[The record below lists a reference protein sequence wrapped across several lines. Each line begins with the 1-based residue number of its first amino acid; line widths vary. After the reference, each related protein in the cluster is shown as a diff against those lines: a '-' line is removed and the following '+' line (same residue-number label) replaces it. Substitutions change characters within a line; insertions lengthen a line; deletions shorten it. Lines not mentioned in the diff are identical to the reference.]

1 METHFDRWKK
11 TGMDDDLLTYATTL
25 LNTPSNDLHH
35 PVAPVLQQALIAA
48 VEGGI
53 EASDAASFLAELAK
67 RHSSTSTTDIPS
79 DIVDLIWIM
88 DIESETIGQQ
98 RQEKL
103 RALTIAIIEKNFIP
117 VDIMKERWEIAFL
130 EQVGLIPNSK
140 WFTKRVVRVNTAQ
153 LYKQQKYNL
162 LREESEGYSKLITE
176 LASGT
181 ADEDDD
187 TITMDKAKTVLT
199 HVQSLIG
206 CFDLDPNRVLDI
218 ALDVFAANVVT
229 HYRFFIHFL
238 RMSQW
243 NPKAKEHGTA
253 SRVKTCAQILGFKF
267 QILQVRTEIQILD
280 QVFHISV
287 IASCKKQEHR
297 HKNPVELYMV
307 AALLIKHSLVML
319 EDLYAHLSLPD
330 DAMEAEYKAFV
341 ADMKD
346 KAMSFKGNALANAG
360 ALVDDAPIANTAAA
374 AKDIPKA
381 ETSAESRVEDLP
393 LPNQKVG
400 ITNALLAIGDV
411 ENALLILVNF
421 PRLTASY
428 PEMADLICRLI
439 HVMIQGVY
447 DPSSPSRRHP
457 ELIQDNGAASRYPVV
472 PKGREITTVRILSPR
487 LPLSTS
493 TQRFEFFYTKW
504 ADDLVRCET
513 VEDIIEFVSPLLAVI
528 GVRIHRDTVLVTK
541 LCRIGA
547 GTLDQLR
554 DAIKRTELKQTL
566 LEQKDGEASTDGS
579 ALKALIARKDLIEA
593 VWVDMARAL
602 FLPTISLI
610 YSNPGMVN
618 EVWQVL
624 KNLRYETR
632 FGLYGEWK
640 SESPKMY
647 PELLVATAE
656 TEKESKNVMRRI
668 NKEDVK
674 QYGRKFAKLAHSNPL
689 IVFAAAM
696 KQLEGGYD
704 NMVQP
709 LVDACKYLTDFG
721 YDVLGYALLESI
733 SKNTRSKVQEDG
745 ILPAKWM
752 NTLASFCGNLY
763 RKYPSAELDG
773 ILQYVVN
780 QLRMEIPHDLVVL
793 RELLSKMGG
802 VEDPSNLN
810 DTQLQAMAG
819 GELLRNEALFGGVAG
834 TVMKKNAKSCFRLQ
848 EAMLHDNIAS
858 HLLVLI
864 AQHRQECIFGD
875 EEIPHLKLLSNLT
888 DQAHTMLLQLMDFLS
903 VNLQKDYPRIVP
915 SLTDMCSKYK
925 IEPSVAMHILRP
937 KLQDLVQREREQKER
952 EQKLAAQEKASADIN
967 APKQNA
973 MEIDG
978 QPTNAGESST
988 NANVSESAVQPWLK
1002 SLESIAEE
1010 AKDILPTRTWRGLS
1024 PQFYVTFWQLSLYDI
1039 FVPVDQYKAEITKL
1053 RQTVVNMDNDRAH
1066 YGPTAQAKRGRD
1078 RERLLIAAARLDM
1091 EMKNQLAN
1099 HKHVMERLKRESR
1112 YWFEGL
1118 VANDRQE
1125 IASQTIQYCIYPRA
1139 VSSNLDA
1146 LYCSKFI
1153 ELMHN
1158 LGTANFP
1165 TLSLYDKL
1173 IMEIDRVIFL
1183 SSEHEAKTYGR
1194 FMNQVLSHLAQM
1206 HANKDTFEKAVVPH
1220 LPGFRKE
1227 WRETPKLLEYEDF
1240 RHLMYK
1246 WHTRLFRASGVFVG
1260 MLDSKEY
1267 MRIKNTIMILREIAS
1282 CYPVLS
1288 IVGTKLNT
1296 AVQNLAAKEKRDDLK
1311 LMANA
1316 YLGVLKKQQD
1326 SDLWIAVALFHKP
1339 KATPAT
1345 ETGRSAPR
1353 DGPISP
1359 SNTSGSPTIAQP
1371 KVEATRPAQPT
1382 STYRDNDD
1390 RGYPRTST
1398 ASSITKDRV
1407 NTVRD
1412 SRVSGTV
1419 SPGGGGRRN
1428 IPLPPKPAVPAYD
1441 SRSDQSQAALN
1452 RDTREA
1458 SVREKDTRDPPVR
1471 ERDPPVRERESIA
1484 STNQPRPDAVPE
1496 LLVIS
1501 LKSGPSA
1508 REPQENKDGT
1518 KDQARESTRDD
1529 GKDTAPR
1536 DSIKDSTRESNR
1548 DQARNSPR
1556 DVGRDYKDSNV
1567 QREAGRDRMR
1577 ELTDGG
1583 DRDSRVDVKGSST
1596 MLPPEARD
1604 RRGDVRDIA
1613 ASRKE
1618 LRDSAPRDPRD
1629 RDIRDGREARDGRPL
1644 PASTRDLR
1652 ELRDGGDTR
1661 EGRNGREP
1669 REGRDAREVRDGR
1682 EMRDSRDARDPR
1694 DVREGRDA
1702 RDARIPVAPKDPRD
1716 SPRDDARDGKDGRNG
1731 GGARPS
1737 ISRQQSN
1744 EASRGQLSRMAAV
1757 QMEASSPA
1765 DTSSEVDRQKE
1776 RDRYRD
1782 DDKKAAAGRE
1792 TDRSRDRDFAEDP
1805 DRSVMREGGRDPRR
1819 QGRDRGRDAAKD
1831 SIALESPSMAGG
1843 RDRQRGD
1850 GGGRDQE
1857 RRGADRR
1864 DEATGIN
1871 RTKVSPSRRGE
1882 DRGRDG
1888 RVSPNAENMRESH
1901 REVQDYGRDDTQ
1913 DREEGRS
1920 TRGSTR
1926 QEPSG
1931 RDRDGRGTSRR
1942 HETGQEDSRKG
1953 GRESRS
1959 ERRTDSNDR
1968 KRGRG
1973 SRNPS
1978 PEREKD
1984 PKRRRDESS
1993 TEETRGS
2000 TRSASSSRKRQI
2012 EPDVG
2017 RDGSPRDRA
2026 KDLPASS
2033 PLAESFSADALAM
2046 PPPSSRADGS
2056 PAVARP
2062 LSPMTSSSNARGAAV
2077 VTPTGSKRIKLNRPS
2092 DNDHPSDAHLQ
2103 SSSSSSPNY
2112 SRNDHDGPS
2121 GSAGEIGLSTS
2132 SLRSRLNVGGSMT
2145 DHGISTSRGHEESR
2159 RDRRGESSRTRDH
2172 GMGTGSNRLSTSGG
2186 GRGNMSSS
2194 ALPERS
2200 GGGGGGG
2207 GGGAGRQRRRK

>member
-1 METHFDRWKK
+1 MEAHFERWKK

-35 PVAPVLQQALIAA
+35 PVAPVLQQALIAG
-48 VEGGI
+48 VEGGV
-53 EASDAASFLAELAK
+53 EASDVASFLAELAK
-67 RHSSTSTTDIPS
+67 RRSGTSTTDVPS

-103 RALTIAIIEKNFIP
+103 RDLTISIIEKNFIP

-187 TITMDKAKTVLT
+187 TTTMDKAKAVLT

-267 QILQVRTEIQILD
+267 QILQ
-280 QVFHISV
+280 
-287 IASCKKQEHR
+287 KQEHR
-297 HKNPVELYMV
+297 HKNPLELYMV
-307 AALLIKHSLVML
+307 AALLIRHSLVML

-330 DAMEAEYKAFV
+330 EAVEAEYKAFV

-360 ALVDDAPIANTAAA
+360 ALVDDVPTTNTAAA
-374 AKDIPKA
+374 TNDTPNA
-381 ETSAESRVEDLP
+381 EVGTENLVEDLP

-411 ENALLILVNF
+411 ENALLILSNF

-439 HVMIQGVY
+439 HIMIQGVY
-447 DPSSPSRRHP
+447 DPFSPSRRHS
-457 ELIQDNGAASRYPVV
+457 ELIQDKGVTSRYPVV
-472 PKGREITTVRILSPR
+472 PKGREVTVVRILSPR
-487 LPLSTS
+487 LPLATS
-493 TQRFEFFYTKW
+493 TQRFEFFFTKW

-513 VEDIIEFVSPLLAVI
+513 VEDIIEFVSPLLTVV
-528 GVRIHRDTVLVTK
+528 GVRIHRDTMLVTK

-566 LEQKDGEASTDGS
+566 LEQKDGEASLDGS
-579 ALKALIARKDLIEA
+579 ALKALIARKDLIES

-624 KNLRYETR
+624 KSLRYETR

-733 SKNTRSKVQEDG
+733 SKNTRSKVQDDG

-834 TVMKKNAKSCFRLQ
+834 TIMKKNAKSCFRLQ

-888 DQAHTMLLQLMDFLS
+888 DQAHTMLLQLTDFLS

-952 EQKLAAQEKASADIN
+952 EQKSAVQEKANTNLN
-967 APKQNA
+967 APKQDV

-978 QPTNAGESST
+978 QPTHAGDSSINAD
-988 NANVSESAVQPWLK
+988 APESAAEPWLK

-1010 AKDILPTRTWRGLS
+1010 AKEILPTRAWRGLS

-1039 FVPVDQYKAEITKL
+1039 FVPVDQYKAEIAKL
-1053 RQTVVNMDNDRAH
+1053 KHTVVSMDNDRAH

-1078 RERLLIAAARLDM
+1078 RERLLISAARLDM

-1099 HKHVMERLKRESR
+1099 HKHVMERLKRESQ

-1173 IMEIDRVIFL
+1173 IMEIDRIIFL

-1206 HANKDTFEKAVVPH
+1206 HANKDTFEKAVASH

-1246 WHTRLFRASGVFVG
+1246 WHTRLFRVFVG

-1288 IVGTKLNT
+1288 IIGTKLNT

-1359 SNTSGSPTIAQP
+1359 TNTSGSPTTAQS
-1371 KVEATRPAQPT
+1371 KVEATRPAQQT
-1382 STYRDNDD
+1382 SNYRENDD

-1398 ASSITKDRV
+1398 AGSIAKDRV

-1412 SRVSGTV
+1412 SRVGGTV

-1441 SRSDQSQAALN
+1441 GRSDQSQAALN
-1452 RDTREA
+1452 RDTREP
-1458 SVREKDTRDPPVR
+1458 SVRERDTRDPLVRERDNRDPPVR
-1471 ERDPPVRERESIA
+1471 ERDLPVRERESAA
-1484 STNQPRPDAVPE
+1484 SANQSRSDAVPE

-1518 KDQARESTRDD
+1518 KEQPREFTRDD
-1529 GKDTAPR
+1529 GKEAAPR
-1536 DSIKDSTRESNR
+1536 DSIKDSIRESNR

-1556 DVGRDYKDSNV
+1556 DVGRDYKDSNL
-1567 QREAGRDRMR
+1567 QRDAGRDRMR
-1577 ELTDGG
+1577 ESTDAG
-1583 DRDSRVDVKGSST
+1583 DRDSRADVKGLST
-1596 MLPPEARD
+1596 MAPPEARD

-1618 LRDSAPRDPRD
+1618 LRDSAPRDPRE
-1629 RDIRDGREARDGRPL
+1629 RDIRDGREVRDGRPL

-1652 ELRDGGDTR
+1652 ELRDGGDAR
-1661 EGRNGREP
+1661 EGRNGREL
-1669 REGRDAREVRDGR
+1669 RDGRDSREVRDSR
-1682 EMRDSRDARDPR
+1682 EMRDARDARDQR
-1694 DVREGRDA
+1694 DAREGRDA
-1702 RDARIPVAPKDPRD
+1702 RDARILVAPKDPRD
-1716 SPRDDARDGKDGRNG
+1716 SPRDDTRDVKDGRNG
-1731 GGARPS
+1731 GGARPN

-1744 EASRGQLSRMAAV
+1744 EITRGQPSRMGGA
-1757 QMEASSPA
+1757 QMEASSPNDA
-1765 DTSSEVDRQKE
+1765 TNELDRQKE

-1782 DDKKAAAGRE
+1782 DDKKAGMGRE
-1792 TDRSRDRDFAEDP
+1792 TDRNREREFVEDS
-1805 DRSVMREGGRDPRR
+1805 DRSMMREGGRDPRR

-1831 SIALESPSMAGG
+1831 SIASELPSLTGG

-1871 RTKVSPSRRGE
+1871 RTKVSPSRRNE
-1882 DRGRDG
+1882 DRGRDARDRDD
-1888 RVSPNAENMRESH
+1888 RVSPNADNVRESH
-1901 REVQDYGRDDTQ
+1901 REVQEYGRDDAQ

-1920 TRGSTR
+1920 SRGGAR
-1926 QEPSG
+1926 QELVG

-1942 HETGQEDSRKG
+1942 HEASQEDSRKG

-2033 PLAESFSADALAM
+2033 PLTESFSADTIAM
-2046 PPPSSRADGS
+2046 PPPLSRADGS
-2056 PAVARP
+2056 PAVTRP
-2062 LSPMTSSSNARGAAV
+2062 LSPMTSSSASGLNVRGAAI

-2092 DNDHPSDAHLQ
+2092 DNDHPSDTHLQ
-2103 SSSSSSPNY
+2103 SNSSNSPNY

-2121 GSAGEIGLSTS
+2121 GSAGEPGLSTS
-2132 SLRSRLNVGGSMT
+2132 SLRSRLNAGGSMP
-2145 DHGISTSRGHEESR
+2145 DHSTSRGHEESR
-2159 RDRRGESSRTRDH
+2159 RDSRRGDSSRARDH

-2186 GRGNMSSS
+2186 GRGNISSS
-2194 ALPERS
+2194 APPERS
-2200 GGGGGGG
+2200 GGGGG

>member
-1 METHFDRWKK
+1 MEAHLDRWKK
-11 TGMDDDLLTYATTL
+11 SGMDDDLLTYATTL

-35 PVAPVLQQALIAA
+35 PLAPVLHQALITA
-48 VEGGI
+48 VEGDV
-53 EASDAASFLAELAK
+53 EALDAASFLAELAK
-67 RHSSTSTTDIPS
+67 RQSSAATTDVPS

-88 DIESETIGQQ
+88 EIESETIGQK

-103 RALTIAIIEKNFIP
+103 RELTVAIIEKNFIP

-140 WFTKRVVRVNTAQ
+140 WFTIRVVRINTAQ

-187 TITMDKAKTVLT
+187 NTTKNKASTVLT

-238 RMSQW
+238 QMSQW
-243 NPKAKEHGTA
+243 SPKAQEHGA
-253 SRVKTCAQILGFKF
+253 AGRVKTCAQILGFKF
-267 QILQVRTEIQILD
+267 QILQ
-280 QVFHISV
+280 
-287 IASCKKQEHR
+287 KQEHR
-297 HKNPVELYMV
+297 HKEPVELYMV
-307 AALLIKHSLVML
+307 AALLIKHSIVML

-330 DAMEAEYKAFV
+330 EDMEAEYKTFV
-341 ADMKD
+341 AGMKD
-346 KAMSFKGNALANAG
+346 KAMSVKGNALANAG
-360 ALVDDAPIANTAAA
+360 ALVDDAPTGNTATA
-374 AKDIPKA
+374 AKDVP
-381 ETSAESRVEDLP
+381 SAEISAVSGAVDLP

-400 ITNALLAIGDV
+400 ITYAMLAIGDI
-411 ENALLILVNF
+411 ENALLILANF

-428 PEMADLICRLI
+428 PELADLICRLI

-447 DPSSPSRRHP
+447 DPFSPSRRHP
-457 ELIQDNGAASRYPVV
+457 ELVQDKDVASRYPVV
-472 PKGREITTVRILSPR
+472 PKGREVTTVRILSPR

-493 TQRFEFFYTKW
+493 AQRFEFFYSKW

-513 VEDIIEFVSPLLAVI
+513 IEDIIEFVSPLLTVV

-547 GTLDQLR
+547 GTLEQLR
-554 DAIKRTELKQTL
+554 DTIKRIELKQTL
-566 LEQKDGEASTDGS
+566 LEQKDGEAPMDGS
-579 ALKALIARKDLIEA
+579 ALKALIARKDLIESA
-593 VWVDMARAL
+593 WVDMARAL

-610 YSNPGMVN
+610 NSNPGMVN

-624 KNLRYETR
+624 KSMRYETR

-656 TEKESKNVMRRI
+656 TEKEAKNVMRRI

-709 LVDACKYLTDFG
+709 LVDACKYLTAFG
-721 YDVLGYALLESI
+721 YDILGYALLESI

-780 QLRMEIPHDLVVL
+780 QLRMKVPHDLVVL

-834 TVMKKNAKSCFRLQ
+834 TIMKKNVKSCYRLQ

-888 DQAHTMLLQLMDFLS
+888 DQAHTMFLQLTDFMS
-903 VNLQKDYPRIVP
+903 TNLQKDYPRLVP
-915 SLTDMCSKYK
+915 SLTDLCIKYK
-925 IEPSVAMHILRP
+925 LEPSVAMHILRP
-937 KLQDLVQREREQKER
+937 KLQDLVHREREQKER
-952 EQKLAAQEKASADIN
+952 EQKLATQEKTNMDIN
-967 APKQNA
+967 APKQDA
-973 MEIDG
+973 MEIGG
-978 QPTNAGESST
+978 QPTNAGTST
-988 NANVSESAVQPWLK
+988 TSVNPPESAIHPWLK
-1002 SLESIAEE
+1002 SLEPIAEE
-1010 AKDILPTRTWRGLS
+1010 AREILPTRAWRGLS

-1039 FVPVDQYKAEITKL
+1039 FVPVDQYKAEIAKL
-1053 RQTVVNMDNDRAH
+1053 KQAVVNMDNDRAH
-1066 YGPTAQAKRGRD
+1066 YGPTAQGKRGRD
-1078 RERLLIAAARLDM
+1078 RERLLISAARLDL

-1112 YWFEGL
+1112 HWFEGL

-1125 IASQTIQYCIYPRA
+1125 IASQMIQYCIYPRA
-1139 VSSNLDA
+1139 ISSNLDS

-1165 TLSLYDKL
+1165 TVSLYDKL
-1173 IMEIDRVIFL
+1173 IMEVERVIFL

-1194 FMNQVLSHLAQM
+1194 FMNQVLSHLGKM
-1206 HANKDTFEKAVVPH
+1206 HANKDTFEKAVLPH

-1227 WRETPKLLEYEDF
+1227 WRETPKLMEYEDF

-1246 WHTRLFRASGVFVG
+1246 WHTRLFRLFVA

-1288 IVGTKLNT
+1288 IVGNKLNT

-1339 KATPAT
+1339 KPVTTA

-1353 DGPISP
+1353 DGPTSP
-1359 SNTSGSPTIAQP
+1359 TSISGSPTIVQSKAE
-1371 KVEATRPAQPT
+1371 VARPAQST
-1382 STYRDNDD
+1382 STYRDSDD
-1390 RGYPRTST
+1390 RGYARTSA
-1398 ASSITKDRV
+1398 ASSVAKDRV

-1412 SRVSGTV
+1412 SRIGGTI

-1441 SRSDQSQAALN
+1441 NRNDPSQPALN
-1452 RDTREA
+1452 RDTRDTP
-1458 SVREKDTRDPPVR
+1458 VRERDIRDTPVRERDTRDAHVR
-1471 ERDPPVRERESIA
+1471 ERDPPAREKETMA
-1484 STNQPRPDAVPE
+1484 GTNQPRPDAVPE

-1508 REPQENKDGT
+1508 REPQENKDGA
-1518 KDQARESTRDD
+1518 KDQARESIRDE
-1529 GKDTAPR
+1529 GRDTAPR
-1536 DSIKDSTRESNR
+1536 DSIKDSTRETNR

-1567 QREAGRDRMR
+1567 QREAGRERMR
-1577 ELTDGG
+1577 ESADGS
-1583 DRDSRVDVKGSST
+1583 DRDARVDVKSSSAT
-1596 MLPPEARD
+1596 TPTETRD
-1604 RRGDVRDIA
+1604 RRDVRDIA

-1618 LRDSAPRDPRD
+1618 LRDSAPRDPRE
-1629 RDIRDGREARDGRPL
+1629 RDIRDGRETRDGRAL
-1644 PASTRDLR
+1644 AASTRDLR
-1652 ELRDGGDTR
+1652 EQRDVGDVR

-1682 EMRDSRDARDPR
+1682 EMRDARDTRDPR
-1694 DVREGRDA
+1694 DIREGRDA
-1702 RDARIPVAPKDPRD
+1702 RDARILVAPKDPRD

-1731 GGARPS
+1731 GARPNV
-1737 ISRQQSN
+1737 SRQQSN
-1744 EASRGQLSRMAAV
+1744 EVSRGQPSRMAGGL
-1757 QMEASSPA
+1757 QLEASSPA
-1765 DTSSEVDRQKE
+1765 DALNELDRQKE
-1776 RDRYRD
+1776 RERYRD

-1792 TDRSRDRDFAEDP
+1792 TDRNRDRDFAEDP
-1805 DRSVMREGGRDPRR
+1805 DRSMMREGSRDLRR
-1819 QGRDRGRDAAKD
+1819 QGRDRGRDAVNE
-1831 SIALESPSMAGG
+1831 SIALESPSIASG

-1888 RVSPNAENMRESH
+1888 RDRDGRVSPSADSVREGH
-1901 REVQDYGRDDTQ
+1901 REVQDYGRDEIQ

-1920 TRGSTR
+1920 ARGGTR

-1942 HETGQEDSRKG
+1942 HEAGQEDGRKG

-1959 ERRTDSNDR
+1959 ERRTDSSDR

-1978 PEREKD
+1978 PERERD
-1984 PKRRRDESS
+1984 SKRRRDEPA
-1993 TEETRGS
+1993 TEE
-2000 TRSASSSRKRQI
+2000 ARQ
-2012 EPDVG
+2012 
-2017 RDGSPRDRA
+2017 
-2026 KDLPASS
+2026 
-2033 PLAESFSADALAM
+2033 
-2046 PPPSSRADGS
+2046 
-2056 PAVARP
+2056 
-2062 LSPMTSSSNARGAAV
+2062 
-2077 VTPTGSKRIKLNRPS
+2077 
-2092 DNDHPSDAHLQ
+2092 
-2103 SSSSSSPNY
+2103 
-2112 SRNDHDGPS
+2112 
-2121 GSAGEIGLSTS
+2121 
-2132 SLRSRLNVGGSMT
+2132 
-2145 DHGISTSRGHEESR
+2145 
-2159 RDRRGESSRTRDH
+2159 
-2172 GMGTGSNRLSTSGG
+2172 
-2186 GRGNMSSS
+2186 
-2194 ALPERS
+2194 
-2200 GGGGGGG
+2200 
-2207 GGGAGRQRRRK
+2207 